1 MFGSPHNPLL
11 PFPHFSR
18 CNLHQYHH
26 HHHHQKHR
34 CSLHLFA
41 ETLTTIT
48 FSRAYTNTTLCTCP
62 FGANLSTLSSENKR
76 VQIAYLYYLLQSLS
90 LVKESLCYLLH
101 SCYNHIAKVQFVR
114 YLSKRKE
121 KKRKEK
127 KRKENRKEKERK
139 RRKERKK
146 ERKKRRVKL
155 MLFTLIISIVCYC
168 PVTTFVSRLA
178 SLARVSLGPARYY
191 L

>member
-1 MFGSPHNPLL
+1 MSRFSHHTICCCLS
-11 PFPHFSR
+11 PHFSH
-18 CNLHQYHH
+18 CNLRQYHHH

-48 FSRAYTNTTLCTCP
+48 FSDAYTNTTLCTCP

-101 SCYNHIAKVQFVR
+101 SCYNHIAKVQFV
-114 YLSKRKE
+114 LLVE

-127 KRKENRKEKERK
+127 ENTIENRKEKERK

-146 ERKKRRVKL
+146 EKRRVKL

>member
-1 MFGSPHNPLL
+1 
-11 PFPHFSR
+11 
-18 CNLHQYHH
+18 
-26 HHHHQKHR
+26 
-34 CSLHLFA
+34 
-41 ETLTTIT
+41 
-48 FSRAYTNTTLCTCP
+48 
-62 FGANLSTLSSENKR
+62 
-76 VQIAYLYYLLQSLS
+76 
-90 LVKESLCYLLH
+90 
-101 SCYNHIAKVQFVR
+101 
-114 YLSKRKE
+114 LSKRKE

-127 KRKENRKEKERK
+127 KRKEKENRKEKERK

-146 ERKKRRVKL
+146 EKRRVKL

>member
-1 MFGSPHNPLL
+1 MSHFNHHTICCCLS
-11 PFPHFSR
+11 PHFSR

-26 HHHHQKHR
+26 HHHQKHC
-34 CSLHLFA
+34 CSLDLFA

-48 FSRAYTNTTLCTCP
+48 FSRAYTNTTLCTCR

-127 KRKENRKEKERK
+127 KIEKK
-139 RRKERKK
+139 KKGKGGKKERKK
-146 ERKKRRVKL
+146 EKKEGL
-155 MLFTLIISIVCYC
+155 S
-168 PVTTFVSRLA
+168 
-178 SLARVSLGPARYY
+178 
-191 L
+191 

>member
-1 MFGSPHNPLL
+1 LPSPP
-11 PFPHFSR
+11 
-18 CNLHQYHH
+18 
-26 HHHHQKHR
+26 
-34 CSLHLFA
+34 LFA

-121 KKRKEK
+121 KKIEK
-127 KRKENRKEKERK
+127 KKKGKGGK
-139 RRKERKK
+139 KERKK
-146 ERKKRRVKL
+146 ERKKQRKKERKKEKK
-155 MLFTLIISIVCYC
+155 
-168 PVTTFVSRLA
+168 
-178 SLARVSLGPARYY
+178 G
-191 L
+191 

>member
-1 MFGSPHNPLL
+1 MSRFSHHTIRCCLS
-11 PFPHFSR
+11 PHFSR

-26 HHHHQKHR
+26 NQQQKHR
-34 CSLHLFA
+34 CFLDLFA

-101 SCYNHIAKVQFVR
+101 SCYNHIAKVQFV
-114 YLSKRKE
+114 LLVEKKRKE
-121 KKRKEK
+121 KKRKE
-127 KRKENRKEKERK
+127 KENRKEKERK

-146 ERKKRRVKL
+146 EKRRVKL